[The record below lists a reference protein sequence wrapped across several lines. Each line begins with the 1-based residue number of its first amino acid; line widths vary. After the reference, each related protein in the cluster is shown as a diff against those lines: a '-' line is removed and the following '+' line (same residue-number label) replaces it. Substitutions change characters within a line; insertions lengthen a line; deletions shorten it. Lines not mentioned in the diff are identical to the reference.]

1 MKTMIIYPDVEI
13 WNFVLEGIDGERDVE
28 LIPLN
33 RYCNL
38 FQLLCRKYLGGFRMP
53 SALVLGS
60 VLRKKLSGLKKN
72 DSLIICDYTDLVF
85 NGAIR
90 KCVKQG
96 VSVNLWF
103 WNSME
108 SNITLRKQIVEIKA
122 IGRIPVY
129 TFDKKDAKEYG
140 LCYLNQIYPIFKHL
154 EENAVEPC
162 SDFYF
167 LGCDKQRAPILE
179 DLKNVL
185 ANYKCDFRVINAPKD
200 YITYKE
206 NIDNV
211 KRTRCVVDIVQTCQV
226 GLTLRPLEALTF
238 RKKLITNNRD
248 IIHYDFYNHKN
259 IFVLGVDPVSNLE
272 SFMAQPYVDIPK
284 DVLMKYDVNRWVETL
299 SQSTVATLQIKQ
311 HQ

>member
-13 WNFVLEGIDGERDVE
+13 WNFVLGGIDSSRDVE

-38 FQLLCRKYLGGFRMP
+38 FQLLCRKYLGDFRMP

-60 VLRKKLSGLKKN
+60 VLRKKLSGLKK
-72 DSLIICDYTDLVF
+72 DDTLIICDYTDLVF

-90 KCVKQG
+90 KCVNSG
-96 VSVNLWF
+96 VAVKLWC
-103 WNSME
+103 WNPIRL
-108 SNITLRKQIVEIKA
+108 NVVLQKQIDEIKT
-122 IGRIPVY
+122 IGISVY
-129 TFDKKDAKEYG
+129 TFDKKDAKEFG
-140 LCYLNQIYPIFKHL
+140 LCYISQIYPIFKHL
-154 EENAVEPC
+154 EENAVEPR

-179 DLKNVL
+179 ELKNML
-185 ANYKCDFRVINAPKD
+185 ANYKCDFRVVKAPKD

-211 KRTRCVVDIVQTCQV
+211 KQTRCVVDIVQADQI

-238 RKKLITNNRD
+238 RKKLITNNRE
-248 IIHYDFYNHKN
+248 IINYEFYNHKN
-259 IFVLGVDPVSNLE
+259 IFVLGVDPVSGLE

-299 SQSTVATLQIKQ
+299 SQNNVLP
-311 HQ
+311 